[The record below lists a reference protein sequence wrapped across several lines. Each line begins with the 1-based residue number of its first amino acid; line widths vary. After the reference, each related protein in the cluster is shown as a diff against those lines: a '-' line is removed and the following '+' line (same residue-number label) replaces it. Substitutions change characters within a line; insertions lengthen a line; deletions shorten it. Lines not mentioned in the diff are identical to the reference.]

1 MGMSEK
7 LTSRADDSMIRN
19 YVKAFLQCDEDYRAA
34 RDTEIAGLEAEGRR
48 IVGGGQVEGDRWKI
62 TDFRT
67 GEVLWQ
73 SDNGRDG
80 YEAATEA
87 MDAVGPVFH
96 IDQVLAGT
104 ETERAWL
111 NGPELPP
118 GMPKSLADALEEWVG
133 QHPEDARAW
142 VG

>member
-1 MGMSEK
+1 MRERSAIQ
-7 LTSRADDSMIRN
+7 ADDSMVRN
-19 YVKAFLQCDEDYRAA
+19 YVRAFLQCEEEHQAA
-34 RDTEIAGLEAEGRR
+34 KETEIARLEAEGHR
-48 IVGGGQVEGDRWKI
+48 IVGGGQVDDERWKI
-62 TDFRT
+62 TNFRT

-80 YEAATEA
+80 YSAAIEA

-111 NGPELPP
+111 DGPKLPT
-118 GMPKSLADALEEWVG
+118 GMPRSLADALEEWADKY
-133 QHPEDARAW
+133 PEDARAW